1 MSRAIEQKP
10 NPDGFVKP
18 GELVE
23 VRAGAGL
30 SLQDRRIFNLLIE
43 HAWPEIGES
52 KTHRI
57 AISRLRGP
65 HHESGDRV
73 AESVERLM
81 RTIVKVPV
89 MLEGQPAV
97 FATQLL
103 GSTTRTLDE
112 NSPNALLEYEFPEK
126 LRKVIQESLYW
137 GRIKSH
143 IMFAFSSKYA
153 LALYEAV
160 CLRANLRVD
169 CQDFSVNG
177 FRALLGVEPG
187 KLELFKNLKKWAI
200 DPAVS
205 EVNALSD
212 FNVIIQPLREGGQS
226 RGKLTGFRLF
236 WEKKSQEQWRAVL
249 DELLRSRNGRKAR
262 LRGAAERMV

>member
-10 NPDGFVKP
+10 NLDGFVKP

-73 AESVERLM
+73 AESVETLM

-97 FATQLL
+97 FSTQLL

-112 NSPNALLEYEFPEK
+112 DSPNALLEYEFPEK
-126 LRKVIQESLYW
+126 LRKIIQESLYW

-143 IMFAFSSKYA
+143 IMFAYF
-153 LALYEAV
+153 
-160 CLRANLRVD
+160 
-169 CQDFSVNG
+169 
-177 FRALLGVEPG
+177 
-187 KLELFKNLKKWAI
+187 LEI
-200 DPAVS
+200 RPCPVRGG
-205 EVNALSD
+205 LSA
-212 FNVIIQPLREGGQS
+212 GQS
-226 RGKLTGFRLF
+226 ARRLSGFQRCRF
-236 WEKKSQEQWRAVL
+236 P
-249 DELLRSRNGRKAR
+249 
-262 LRGAAERMV
+262 GAAQCGRY